1 MERPRRRDWLV
12 TTAFT
17 AAGVGT
23 TLALWP
29 FVAAML
35 PDDDDRARRFIFD
48 IKPLVGTARTT
59 IGVLD
64 RPVMIYRR
72 TPEQLAA
79 LRNAEMSNRARDPHS
94 PEGYAFRD
102 RDSEEPR
109 QPDWAKNWHRSL
121 RPEIMVCIA
130 ECTRD
135 GVVVSNMGGS
145 FDGGWMCPACGS
157 KYDLAGRAYSGPA
170 PSNLRVPLHRF
181 VSEHE
186 IEFREADFRA

>member
-1 MERPRRRDWLV
+1 MDRPHRRDWLV

-17 AAGVGT
+17 AAGVGA

-35 PDDDDRARRFIFD
+35 PDDDDHARRFIFD
-48 IKPLVGTARTT
+48 IRPLVGRVT
-59 IGVLD
+59 IDVLD

-79 LRNAEMSNRARDPHS
+79 LRGTKMLNRTRDPNS

-102 RDSEEPR
+102 RDSEEPY

-130 ECTRD
+130 QCTRD
-135 GVVVSNMGGS
+135 GVVVSN
-145 FDGGWMCPACGS
+145 FDQTVDDWICPACGS
-157 KYDLAGRAYSGPA
+157 RYDLAGRAYYGPA

-186 IEFREADFRA
+186 IEFREADMRA

>member
-17 AAGVGT
+17 AAGVGA

-35 PDDDDRARRFIFD
+35 PDDDDRARRVFFD
-48 IKPLVGTARTT
+48 IRKLVGTTRSLV
-59 IGVLD
+59 GVSEQ
-64 RPVMIYRR
+64 PVMIYRR

-79 LRNAEMSNRARDPHS
+79 LRDTKTPNWTSDPKA
-94 PEGYAFRD
+94 PTYYGFRD
-102 RDSEEPR
+102 RDSEEPQ

-121 RPEIMVCIA
+121 RPEFMVCIA
-130 ECTRD
+130 RCTRD
-135 GVVVSNMGGS
+135 GTFITNVGGTL
-145 FDGGWMCPACGS
+145 DGWMCPACGS
-157 KYDLAGRAYSGPA
+157 KYDLAGRAYAGPA